1 MRDRTQ
7 NRRLAEAAGRRA
19 ELLAAWWLRLK
30 GYRIVA
36 RGYRSPLG
44 EIDIVARRGG
54 IVAFVE
60 VKRRATHEGAI
71 EAIQPRQRQRIARAA
86 RLYMQA
92 MPSLAPLQ
100 PRFDAVVLVPGRR
113 PRHLVA
119 AWSET

>member
-1 MRDRTQ
+1 MGDRTQ

-19 ELLAAWWLRLK
+19 EAIAAWWLRLK

-36 RGYRSPLG
+36 QGYRSPLG

-54 IVAFVE
+54 VVAFVE
-60 VKRRATHEGAI
+60 VKRRATHAGAI

-86 RLYMQA
+86 RLYLQSTPA
-92 MPSLAPLQ
+92 LARLQ

-113 PRHLVA
+113 PRHLPA
-119 AWSET
+119 AWSDT

>member
-19 ELLAAWWLRLK
+19 EAIAAWWLRLK

-36 RGYRSPLG
+36 QGFRSPLG

-60 VKRRATHEGAI
+60 VKRRATHAGAI

-86 RLYMQA
+86 RLYLQS
-92 MPSLAPLQ
+92 MPALARLQ
-100 PRFDAVVLVPGRR
+100 PRFDAVVLVPGHR
-113 PRHLVA
+113 PRHLPA
-119 AWSET
+119 AWSDT

>member
-1 MRDRTQ
+1 MPDRTQ

-19 ELLAAWWLRLK
+19 ETVAAWWLRLK

-36 RGYRSPLG
+36 RGWRSPLG

-54 IVAFVE
+54 VVAFVE
-60 VKRRATHEGAI
+60 VKRRRSREIALDAI
-71 EAIQPRQRQRIARAA
+71 HPRQRQRIARAA
-86 RLYMQA
+86 RLYLQSTPA
-92 MPSLAPLQ
+92 LARLQ

-113 PRHLVA
+113 PRHLPA

>member
-19 ELLAAWWLRLK
+19 EAIAAWWLRLK

-36 RGYRSPLG
+36 QGYRSPLG

-54 IVAFVE
+54 ILAFVE
-60 VKRRATHEGAI
+60 VKRRHSHESGLD
-71 EAIQPRQRQRIARAA
+71 AIQPRQRQRIARAA
-86 RLYMQA
+86 RLYMQS
-92 MPSLAPLQ
+92 MPALARLQ

-113 PRHLVA
+113 PRHLPA